1 MKPRLGLIGII
12 DGELKKD
19 YWGTLEKVEGMG
31 YEGLE
36 SAADFESLGLKPGEY
51 RKRLAD
57 LGFSIPIMYTSP
69 EDLDRDYAGQ
79 VAVIRELGCSRA
91 IFYWSP
97 CKTRE
102 ETIKDAERFNR
113 YGAKLKQDG
122 IYLCYHN
129 HEHEF
134 LKVYD
139 GKLAMEL
146 IVENSDPANLGI
158 ELDVGWV
165 MMGKA
170 DPAAWLRKLKGRC
183 PVIHLKDFYDLA
195 VRESFTEVGTGL
207 NDFSAIMKA
216 AVETGVEWGIVE
228 QDKMRNL
235 TPMESIRVSID
246 NLKKTEV

>member
-1 MKPRLGLIGII
+1 MKPKVGLIGII
-12 DGELKKD
+12 HEELKKD
-19 YWGTLEKVEGMG
+19 YWGTLKEVAKMG

-36 SAADFESLGLKPGEY
+36 SAGDFGELGLTPDEY
-51 RKRLAD
+51 RRKLAG

-79 VAVIRELGCSRA
+79 VALIKALGCSRA
-91 IFYWSP
+91 IFYWGP
-97 CKTRE
+97 CKDRDSTL
-102 ETIKDAERFNR
+102 KDTARFDA
-113 YGAKLKQDG
+113 YGARLKQDG

-134 LKVYD
+134 LKIYD

-170 DPAAWLRKLKGRC
+170 DPAAWLRRLKGRC
-183 PVIHLKDFYDLA
+183 PVIHLKDFYDLK

-207 NDFSAIMKA
+207 NDFKAILAA
-216 AVETGVEWGIVE
+216 AVETGVEWGVVE

-235 TPMESIRVSID
+235 PPLESIRVSID
-246 NLKKTEV
+246 NLKKAGA